1 VPVPDPTETGGRA
14 GVKPPEGFTTD
25 WRRMVRGSYI
35 AVDCDPA
42 TASLTLS
49 HHLDGNGTPPPFRH
63 DLASGAALNWVASEL
78 RDEYGRGARHV
89 YNNHFDVDGFLAAWV
104 ALNPDEAVHHRD
116 AILAAAASGDFAEWT
131 NDRAVQ
137 FAILGEWIDD
147 PKYSAVARRAL
158 DLKERSS
165 DEAMYD
171 AVLAELPGLLY
182 HPENMEELWRP
193 LYEDIR
199 RQVHLFETGEA
210 QVREH
215 ADAHLSVV
223 ETPRVLRP
231 RAVIAKARGDRLLQS
246 VHAGGGH
253 MYFFRYRPYLG
264 YRIVSRPVTQTVS
277 ASELARRLNRAWP
290 TEGERWVARGWWD
303 REVMLTAKDGKK
315 TVPRTPPEVAVP
327 IFEDV
332 LRSLD
337 GSTSAEGARPSMAA
351 RS

>member
-1 VPVPDPTETGGRA
+1 M
-14 GVKPPEGFTTD
+14 KPPEGFTTD

>member
-1 VPVPDPTETGGRA
+1 M
-14 GVKPPEGFTTD
+14 KPPAGFTTD

-35 AVDCDPA
+35 AVDCDPS
-42 TASLTLS
+42 TAALTLS
-49 HHLDGNGTPPPFRH
+49 HHLDGNGTPEPFRH
-63 DLASGAALNWVASEL
+63 DLASGAALNWAASEL
-78 RDEYGRGARHV
+78 RDQYGRGAKHV

>member
-1 VPVPDPTETGGRA
+1 M
-14 GVKPPEGFTTD
+14 KPPAGFTTD

-35 AVDCDPA
+35 AVDCDPS
-42 TASLTLS
+42 TAALTLS
-49 HHLDGNGTPPPFRH
+49 HHLDGNGTPEPFRH
-63 DLASGAALNWVASEL
+63 DLASGAALNWAASEL
-78 RDEYGRGARHV
+78 RDQYGRGAKHV

-104 ALNPDEAVHHRD
+104 ALNPDEAVHHRE
-116 AILAAAASGDFAEWT
+116 AILAAAASGDFAEWKD
-131 NDRAVQ
+131 DRAVQ

>member
-1 VPVPDPTETGGRA
+1 
-14 GVKPPEGFTTD
+14 
-25 WRRMVRGSYI
+25 
-35 AVDCDPA
+35 
-42 TASLTLS
+42 
-49 HHLDGNGTPPPFRH
+49 
-63 DLASGAALNWVASEL
+63 
-78 RDEYGRGARHV
+78 
-89 YNNHFDVDGFLAAWV
+89 
-104 ALNPDEAVHHRD
+104 
-116 AILAAAASGDFAEWT
+116 
-131 NDRAVQ
+131 VQ

>member
-1 VPVPDPTETGGRA
+1 M
-14 GVKPPEGFTTD
+14 KPPEGFTTD

-63 DLASGAALNWVASEL
+63 DLASGAALNWAASEL
-78 RDEYGRGARHV
+78 RDQYGRGAKHV

-104 ALNPDEAVHHRD
+104 ALNPDEAVHHRE
-116 AILAAAASGDFAEWT
+116 AILAAAASGDFAEWKD
-131 NDRAVQ
+131 DRAVQ

-182 HPENMEELWRP
+182 HPEKMEELWRP

-210 QVREH
+210 RVHERTE
-215 ADAHLSVV
+215 AHLSVV
-223 ETPRVLRP
+223 ESSRALRP
-231 RAVIAKARGDRLLQS
+231 RAVIAKTKGDRLLQVVS
-246 VHAGGGH
+246 AGGGY
-253 MYFFRYRPYLG
+253 MYFFRFRPYLG
-264 YRIVSRPVTQTVS
+264 YRIVSRAVTSTAS
-277 ASELARRLNRAWP
+277 ATSLARHLNRAWP
-290 TEGERWVARGWWD
+290 TEGEQWVTRGWWD
-303 REVMLTAKDGKK
+303 QEVMLTARNGKK
-315 TVPRTPPEVAVP
+315 TVPRTPPEVAVS

-332 LRSLD
+332 LRPLD
-337 GSTSAEGARPSMAA
+337 HGAGPEGARPSMAA